1 MNVVRLGRAGREKIG
16 LDGVAME
23 EANFEVMGRQ
33 VMGIK
38 PAFGGLGFGGLS
50 LLGWR
55 LENGFTVRDN
65 LEPEQV
71 EELVWLSRQP
81 SGMVKSYFTVDTS
94 IKYSDELASSQV
106 GGRLDW
112 EAWVGEGEEEGMERM
127 RRLSKAAY
135 LRGGIFTTAC
145 AKMTRTRKPA
155 HTVRSKSIL
164 DSKLFLLFFTIL
176 SL

>member
-1 MNVVRLGRAGREKIG
+1 MNVVRLGRAGREEVG

-23 EANFEVMGRQ
+23 EANFEVVVRQ

-65 LEPEQV
+65 LEPEQD
-71 EELVWLSRQP
+71 EDLLWLSRQP
-81 SGMVKSYFTVDTS
+81 SGMVKSYLTVDTS

-106 GGRLDW
+106 GGRLD
-112 EAWVGEGEEEGMERM
+112 R
-127 RRLSKAAY
+127 
-135 LRGGIFTTAC
+135 
-145 AKMTRTRKPA
+145 
-155 HTVRSKSIL
+155 
-164 DSKLFLLFFTIL
+164 
-176 SL
+176 